1 MTSMGK
7 RGSQR
12 LGHRAAIA
20 AMCPSATRRNT
31 ASTWCEVLLNCADSL
46 P

>member
-1 MTSMGK
+1 MASMWK

-20 AMCPSATRRNT
+20 AMCPFLNT
-31 ASTWCEVLLNCADSL
+31 VSIWRETLLNCADS
-46 P
+46 PP